1 MLAKLAKLEK
11 EIVVSRSNAKLCT
24 TGMALEKDKQMLSL
38 KELCKDKTEIKFE
51 LEPQKRMEWFALKPE

>member
-24 TGMALEKDKQMLSL
+24 TGMELEKDKQMLSL